1 MGNKNLII
9 AIVLSLVIWI
19 AWGQFFGKKPVPQ
32 ATQVVA
38 EAESKKDASQ
48 PKADEKTDTTEKT
61 ETKKV
66 QKVST
71 KTPAVETKNSIKVK
85 NYNAVLSNKGARI
98 ESIKYGEKQIELV
111 AGREKLDVK
120 GYLDF
125 PVYFSDKELLSG
137 SSLDD
142 EIWEVKKA
150 EGNEV
155 VYALT
160 AEINGKNIVIEKSY
174 LFNNETHSFD
184 VSFRI
189 TNTSADEFEFPSGSI
204 YLTSPDF
211 LGPQIEN
218 YEGYYNAPSTIYA
231 LSEDPED
238 LEKGKKGGG
247 WFSDETDTK
256 EGKNPVWAGVSS
268 RFISLVMIPQN
279 FKADAVK
286 YDSRKTP
293 GHRTALVSSNAKL
306 KSGETA
312 ERKIKVALAEKN
324 KDILLAVDK
333 SIVPAVDI
341 NKWIEPIRWVVL
353 KILFGIN
360 GVFGNLGVSIILL
373 SILTKLIF
381 LPLTIKSTNSMKKM
395 SELSPKMAELKIKYK
410 DKPQELQKEMMALYK
425 NAGVNPLGGCL
436 PLIIQMPFFFALYSA
451 LSNSIDMW
459 RAPFF
464 FWMKDLSMPDTVGHL
479 MGLNLNILPLI
490 MVVTSF
496 LQQKMTTMD
505 TGNPQQKMMMMLM
518 PVMFL
523 FFFWSMP
530 SGLVIYWI
538 VQNAL
543 QIAHQ
548 LYITR
553 KPAKTVKAGGTK

>member
-1 MGNKNLII
+1 
-9 AIVLSLVIWI
+9 
-19 AWGQFFGKKPVPQ
+19 
-32 ATQVVA
+32 
-38 EAESKKDASQ
+38 
-48 PKADEKTDTTEKT
+48 
-61 ETKKV
+61 
-66 QKVST
+66 
-71 KTPAVETKNSIKVK
+71 
-85 NYNAVLSNKGARI
+85 
-98 ESIKYGEKQIELV
+98 
-111 AGREKLDVK
+111 
-120 GYLDF
+120 
-125 PVYFSDKELLSG
+125 
-137 SSLDD
+137 
-142 EIWEVKKA
+142 
-150 EGNEV
+150 
-155 VYALT
+155 
-160 AEINGKNIVIEKSY
+160 
-174 LFNNETHSFD
+174 
-184 VSFRI
+184 
-189 TNTSADEFEFPSGSI
+189 
-204 YLTSPDF
+204 
-211 LGPQIEN
+211 
-218 YEGYYNAPSTIYA
+218 
-231 LSEDPED
+231 
-238 LEKGKKGGG
+238 
-247 WFSDETDTK
+247 
-256 EGKNPVWAGVSS
+256 WAGVSS

-279 FKADAVK
+279 FKADSVK
-286 YDSRKTP
+286 YDSRKAP
-293 GHRTALVSSNAKL
+293 GHRTALISSNAKL
-306 KSGETA
+306 KSGDTA

-333 SIVPAVDI
+333 SITPAVDI

-360 GVFGNLGVSIILL
+360 GVFGNLGISIILL

-410 DKPQELQKEMMALYK
+410 DKPQELQKEMMMLYK

-436 PLIIQMPFFFALYSA
+436 PLLIQMPFFFALYSA

-464 FWMKDLSMPDTVGHL
+464 LWMQDLSMPDTVGHV
-479 MGLNLNILPLI
+479 MGLNINILPLI

-496 LQQKMTTMD
+496 LQQKMTTVD
-505 TGNPQQKMMMMLM
+505 TGNPQQKMMLMLM

-553 KPAKTVKAGGTK
+553 KPAKTVKAGGSK